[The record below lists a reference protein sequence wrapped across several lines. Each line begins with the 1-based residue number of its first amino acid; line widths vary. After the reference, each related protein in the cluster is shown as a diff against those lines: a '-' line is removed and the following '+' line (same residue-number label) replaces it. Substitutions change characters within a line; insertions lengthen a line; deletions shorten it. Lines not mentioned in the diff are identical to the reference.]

1 MYLKLEFT
9 FNTFHANGQLLYSLK
24 TSESLF
30 CDILRGI
37 EIGIGGIEV
46 RHLTQNSLITGNESR
61 VFF

>member
-37 EIGIGGIEV
+37 EIGMGGGGIEFK
-46 RHLTQNSLITGNESR
+46 H
-61 VFF
+61 